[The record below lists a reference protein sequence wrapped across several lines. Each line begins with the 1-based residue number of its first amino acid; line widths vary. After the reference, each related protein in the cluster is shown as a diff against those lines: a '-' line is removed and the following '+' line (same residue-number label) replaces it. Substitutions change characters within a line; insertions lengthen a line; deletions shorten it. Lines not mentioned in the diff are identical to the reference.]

1 MVDHAVI
8 YYREEFQGF
17 WGLTQGV
24 PFSPTIFNVVVGALV
39 CHWVYLVE
47 VGAGGQY
54 GGGEVLH
61 SAAFFYADDDVFAF
75 TGPDW
80 MHMSFDTLTSLLY
93 RVGLC
98 TNSRKTVG
106 MLFCP

>member
-1 MVDHAVI
+1 MSL
-8 YYREEFQGF
+8 
-17 WGLTQGV
+17 GL
-24 PFSPTIFNVVVGALV
+24 S
-39 CHWVYLVE
+39 
-47 VGAGGQY
+47 GG
-54 GGGEVLH
+54 GRCRRSVRGGEVLH